1 MAKRSKQYDYDLS
14 EVKRLIGDTD
24 KNYREI
30 SAETG
35 CPYASVVYH
44 GRKIRGR
51 VNRTRN
57 VEAHEISPQ
66 LLQPIDEEVKE
77 ERSIMSGGTNLSISR
92 NNVLIE
98 DAERE
103 AARMIK
109 AAHAL
114 GLNKINIT
122 IEK

>member
-1 MAKRSKQYDYDLS
+1 
-14 EVKRLIGDTD
+14 
-24 KNYREI
+24 
-30 SAETG
+30 
-35 CPYASVVYH
+35 VYH

-57 VEAHEISPQ
+57 LEAHEISPQ
-66 LLQPIDEEVKE
+66 LIQPSDEDHNEN
-77 ERSIMSGGTNLSISR
+77 RSLMSGGTTLSISR

-98 DAERE
+98 DAEKE

-109 AAHAL
+109 AAGAL
-114 GLNKINIT
+114 GLSKINIT